1 MSRKDPAVNESAL
14 HIYDALHRPERT
26 FPSWPGKTIP
36 GTKEPLHRDSKKVDD
51 NRKRSIQECKKVWRD
66 YSGTGLQC
74 DEYPFASTK
83 EGSTKGD
90 NRFSVRLIDGTD
102 NRKGGER
109 LNEMYTLNRVLDGDP
124 FYLKIT
130 D

>member
-1 MSRKDPAVNESAL
+1 MAGGGPAE
-14 HIYDALHRPERT
+14 
-26 FPSWPGKTIP
+26 
-36 GTKEPLHRDSKKVDD
+36 
-51 NRKRSIQECKKVWRD
+51 NRKKSIGECKKVWGD
-66 YSGTGLQC
+66 YTGSGLEC

-90 NRFSVRLIDGTD
+90 NRFSVRLIDGKD

-109 LNEMYTLNRVLDGDP
+109 LNQVYTLNRILDGDP
-124 FYLKIT
+124 FYVKIT

>member
-1 MSRKDPAVNESAL
+1 MWTEDDL
-14 HIYDALHRPERT
+14 LLDALVVRLGDGSR
-26 FPSWPGKTIP
+26 
-36 GTKEPLHRDSKKVDD
+36 RVDYIA
-51 NRKRSIQECKKVWRD
+51 SIEKSISECKKVWGD
-66 YSGTGLQC
+66 YSGSGLQC
-74 DEYPFASTK
+74 DEYPFASTR

-109 LNEMYTLNRVLDGDP
+109 LDQMYTLNRVLDGDA
-124 FYLKIT
+124 FYMRIT

>member
-1 MSRKDPAVNESAL
+1 MGLAGITPVQLVKWAASGGGAL
-14 HIYDALHRPERT
+14 FRLAGSHL
-26 FPSWPGKTIP
+26 PGVP
-36 GTKEPLHRDSKKVDD
+36 DW
-51 NRKRSIQECKKVWRD
+51 SISECKKVWGD
-66 YSGTGLQC
+66 YSGSGLEC

-90 NRFSVRLIDGTD
+90 NRFSVRLIDGPD

-109 LNEMYTLNRVLDGDP
+109 LNEMYTLNRMLDGDP
-124 FYLKIT
+124 FYVKIT